1 MHKVEFSDD
10 RPESSE
16 RRERCQIGTT
26 GIIFGERRPFALY
39 DHNHSACAGKWGLG
53 TGPPTSKCANVAL
66 LPCLP
71 EFPGLVVN
79 PGFVRFPNWG
89 NMSIPEQSDG
99 LQKCYPSDRDYS
111 AHQEFPL
118 RHFLIGSRFLHSSQV

>member
-1 MHKVEFSDD
+1 M
-10 RPESSE
+10 ES
-16 RRERCQIGTT
+16 
-26 GIIFGERRPFALY
+26 
-39 DHNHSACAGKWGLG
+39 
-53 TGPPTSKCANVAL
+53 PTSFSRLVIPAH
-66 LPCLP
+66 CLP

-79 PGFVRFPNWG
+79 PGLVRFPNWG

-99 LQKCYPSDRDYS
+99 LQKCYPSDHDYS